1 LDVFQDLGLVLGDKT
16 VAIQVNDLTLLAAH
30 DQESAPFGQ
39 GTSVQPH
46 PLDRIRIRHW
56 LQRLTNAAGL
66 PARLAPTFS
75 PVLSGRFRSWE
86 AACCCWHC

>member
-1 LDVFQDLGLVLGDKT
+1 VD
-16 VAIQVNDLTLLAAH
+16 IQVNDLTFLAAH

-39 GTSVQPH
+39 GTPVQLH
-46 PLDRIRIRHW
+46 PLDRIWVRHR
-56 LQRLTNAAGL
+56 LQRIANAAGL
-66 PARLAPTFS
+66 PARFASTFS